1 MPRERLKEIVSY
13 MQRFEFEAGQ
23 VVMAQGDK
31 GDFFYVL
38 ESGVYEV
45 CATCMR
51 PNHAATPCC
60 PNVTPPCVAPLS
72 HASSC
77 GLMWSRRVARI
88 CDATL
93 RGASFAC
100 ICRCT

>member
-23 VVMAQGDK
+23 DVMKQGDK

-45 CATCMR
+45 RAT
-51 PNHAATPCC
+51 HA
-60 PNVTPPCVAPLS
+60 
-72 HASSC
+72 H
-77 GLMWSRRVARI
+77 
-88 CDATL
+88 DE
-93 RGASFAC
+93 
-100 ICRCT
+100 